1 MDRTHASPSPSRGS
15 RSRALIRDGRGMF
28 TEREKVELGLK
39 YSEALV
45 ERVWGRGG
53 MLSDC

>member
-1 MDRTHASPSPSRGS
+1 
-15 RSRALIRDGRGMF
+15 MF